1 MKLNEKNEINI
12 RKNNSIQI
20 ILFNTFILL
29 YMIQYIKIIHIKYV
43 PNFIKDS

>member
-29 YMIQYIKIIHIKYV
+29 YMIYNI
-43 PNFIKDS
+43 